1 MILRV
6 LEFKGEFMK
15 KLKEIIAIVV
25 FLNSSTL
32 YAESSK
38 DCMSYWNQPIKK
50 IQVLEEVECEH
61 IWNFGRDKSSLNRLQ
76 VINDLNLK
84 TNKSQWLSTGQCQ
97 KISYN
102 KKIYNIYNA
111 EYKEYGHNVWLIYD
125 EKNAFAYF
133 RKINSKDQ
141 SVVLSC
147 NQAGKDQE
155 LKFIL
160 NSYLKNNTS
169 VSMEKYK
176 ANDWYKE

>member
-1 MILRV
+1 MRKIIKILA
-6 LEFKGEFMK
+6 
-15 KLKEIIAIVV
+15 IIM
-25 FLNSSTL
+25 FLNSSAL

-38 DCMSYWNQPIKK
+38 ECMSYWNLPIKK
-50 IQVLEEVECEH
+50 IEVLEEVECED
-61 IWNFGRDKSSLNRLQ
+61 IWNFGKDKSSLNRLQ
-76 VINDLNLK
+76 VVNNLNLK
-84 TNKSQWLSTGQCQ
+84 TKNSQWLSTGQCQ
-97 KISYN
+97 KISYD
-102 KKIYNIYNA
+102 KKIYNIYNT
-111 EYKEYGHNVWLIYD
+111 EYKEYGHNIWLIYD

-133 RKINSKDQ
+133 RKINIKDQ

-147 NQAGKDQE
+147 NEVGQNKE